1 MARCRLTRNASA
13 GLNLSVTADAVPPPL
28 TRGGFG
34 IPQSFASSP
43 EAPLPGELSAKQTE
57 RPVHNLPYDRR
68 LNSRAKHLRHE
79 MTPQE
84 RKLWFGFLRDYPIK
98 IYKQRVIEFFIV
110 DFYCAEAKLVIELD
124 GSQHYT
130 EQGQL
135 YDHER
140 SCIIEQYGIEV
151 LRFPNR
157 EVNRQFEAVCTQ
169 IDRTIQQRLN
179 TVE

>member
-1 MARCRLTRNASA
+1 M
-13 GLNLSVTADAVPPPL
+13 
-28 TRGGFG
+28 
-34 IPQSFASSP
+34 
-43 EAPLPGELSAKQTE
+43 
-57 RPVHNLPYDRR
+57 PVHNLPYDRR

-84 RKLWFGFLRDYPIK
+84 RKLWFGFLRNYPIK
-98 IYKQRVIEFFIV
+98 IYNQRVIEFFIV

-151 LRFPNR
+151 LRFSNR
-157 EVNRQFEAVCTQ
+157 EVNRQFEAVCAQ

-179 TVE
+179 TAE